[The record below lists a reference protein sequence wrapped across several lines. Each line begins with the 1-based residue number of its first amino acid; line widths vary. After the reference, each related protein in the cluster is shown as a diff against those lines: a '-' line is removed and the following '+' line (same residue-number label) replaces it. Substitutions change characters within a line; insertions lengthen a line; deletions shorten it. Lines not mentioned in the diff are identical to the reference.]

1 MLRVGL
7 RVGLRAGAKVLIG
20 ATVAGA
26 ALLLAVP
33 QAGAQGRSDPFG
45 FAGTP
50 WQVGGFAFVTPKFE
64 GAKSYDVLGFPFI
77 APAGFGQGGS
87 AIDIRGADDVRFRL
101 IQNNGFEAG
110 PLAGWRF
117 GRDQD
122 DAARL
127 QGLGDIDGGL
137 VVGGYAGYR
146 AGAWFFSASYH
157 QQVTGEDTGGL
168 VRLAI
173 DHTWRLGPAATLVT
187 SIGTAYAS
195 SDYMQT
201 YFGVTA
207 AQSAASLA
215 GLPQYDPSAGFKD
228 VSVGATATIALDP
241 RWTLYLTGRYS
252 RLIGDAAD
260 SPVIETENAF
270 FGGAGLSYKFDLIR

>member
-1 MLRVGL
+1 MQLS
-7 RVGLRAGAKVLIG
+7 RAKRITASALG
-20 ATVAGA
+20 ATAWLASSALSVA
-26 ALLLAVP
+26 
-33 QAGAQGRSDPFG
+33 AQDRADNLFG
-45 FAGTP
+45 FAGTA
-50 WQVGGFAFVTPKFE
+50 WQVGGFVFTTPKFE

-87 AIDIRGADDVRFRL
+87 VVDIRGADDVRFRL
-101 IQNNGFEAG
+101 IQSNGFEAG

-127 QGLGDIDGGL
+127 RGLGDIDGGL
-137 VVGGYAGYR
+137 VVGAYAGYR
-146 AGAWFFSASYH
+146 TGPWFFSASYH
-157 QQVTGEDTGGL
+157 QQVTGDDDTGGL

-173 DHTWRLGPAATLVT
+173 DHTLQLTPHAKLVT
-187 SIGTAYAS
+187 SLGTAYAS

-201 YFGVTA
+201 FFGVSA

-215 GLPQYDPSAGFKD
+215 GLPQFNPSAGFKD
-228 VSVGATATIALDP
+228 VSIGATASIDLDP
-241 RWTLYLTGRYS
+241 RWTLTLTGRYT

-270 FGGAGLSYKFDLIR
+270 FGGVGLSYKFNLSP

>member
-1 MLRVGL
+1 MLKGQVK
-7 RVGLRAGAKVLIG
+7 ALIG
-20 ATVAGA
+20 FACASA
-26 ALLLAVP
+26 ALLFAP
-33 QAGAQGRSDPFG
+33 SQAGAQDRADPFA
-45 FAGTP
+45 FAGTT
-50 WQVGGFAFVTPKFE
+50 WQLGGFVFVTPKFE
-64 GAKSYDVLGFPFI
+64 GAKSYEALGFPFI

-87 AIDIRGADDVRFRL
+87 AIDIRGADDIRFRL
-101 IQNNGFEAG
+101 IQNNGFEAE

-127 QGLGDIDGGL
+127 AGLGDIDGGL
-137 VVGGYAGYR
+137 VVGAYAGYR
-146 AGAWFFSASYH
+146 VGPWFLSASYH
-157 QQVTGEDTGGL
+157 HQVTGDDDTGGL

-173 DHTWRLGPAATLVT
+173 DHTWRLTPTAKLVT

-207 AQSAASLA
+207 AQSAASVA
-215 GLPQYDPSAGFKD
+215 GLPQFDPSAGFKD
-228 VSVGATATIALDP
+228 VSVGATATIELDP

-260 SPVIETENAF
+260 SPVIETENGF
-270 FGGAGLSYKFDLIR
+270 FGGAGLSYKFDLVR

>member
-1 MLRVGL
+1 MLSG
-7 RVGLRAGAKVLIG
+7 RAKALIG
-20 ATVAGA
+20 APFAGA
-26 ALLLAVP
+26 ALLFAVP
-33 QAGAQGRSDPFG
+33 QAGAQGRSDLFG

-50 WQVGGFAFVTPKFE
+50 WQVGGFVFVTPKFE

-77 APAGFGQGGS
+77 APAGFGQGAS
-87 AIDIRGADDVRFRL
+87 TIDIRGADDIRFRL

-117 GRDQD
+117 SRDQD

-137 VVGGYAGYR
+137 VVGAYAGYR
-146 AGAWFFSASYH
+146 AGPWFFSASYH
-157 QQVTGEDTGGL
+157 HQVTGDDDTGGL

-173 DHTWRLGPAATLVT
+173 DHTWRLSPTAKLVT
-187 SIGTAYAS
+187 SVGTAYAS

-215 GLPQYDPSAGFKD
+215 GLPQFDPSAGFKD
-228 VSVGATATIALDP
+228 VSVGATATIELDP

-270 FGGAGLSYKFDLIR
+270 FGGAGLSYKFDWIR